1 MIDVSAEVNSIRR
14 RVGERVLEAG
24 QARTVTIA
32 RTYDAEIEELWA
44 TCTEPTRIP
53 RWFLPVSGDL
63 KLGGRYQL
71 QGNAGGTIEHCDPP
85 SGFTATWEYGDS
97 VSWIELRL
105 SPAAEGG
112 TLFELQHI
120 SRTDDDT
127 WTRFG
132 PGAVGVGWDLAIM
145 GLGRHLAG
153 DVDVDPEAAR
163 AWSASE
169 EGRLFATLSS
179 RRWGEAAVA
188 AGTDPAKADEWT
200 ARTTAFYTGAPA
212 SA

>member
-1 MIDVSAEVNSIRR
+1 MIDVSAEVNSTRR

-24 QARTVTIA
+24 RARTVTIS
-32 RTYDAEIEELWA
+32 RTYDAQIEELWGA
-44 TCTEPTRIP
+44 CTDATRIP

-71 QGNAGGTIEHCDPP
+71 EGNASGTIERCDPP
-85 SGFTATWEYGDS
+85 SSFTATWEYGGV

-105 SPAAEGG
+105 SAVAEGG

-120 SRTDDDT
+120 TLADDDT

-132 PGAVGVGWDLAIM
+132 PGAVGVGWDLAIL
-145 GLGRHLAG
+145 GLGRHLATDG
-153 DVDVDPEAAR
+153 DVDPEVAR

-169 EGRLFATLSS
+169 EGRRFATLSS
-179 RRWGEAAVA
+179 RCWGEAAVA
-188 AGTDPAKADEWT
+188 AGTDRAQAEEWT

-212 SA
+212 TA